1 VDKARPIEPSTPII
15 TRMNDVNSWIAEVIA
30 RQDGVIARR
39 QALRS
44 GMTAAQI
51 RTRLAKAQWTAVHPG
66 VYHCS
71 DHRVT
76 TTARVRA
83 VGLWAGDQSFLSGVA
98 PAWWWGLT
106 DMEPRLVEIVAPPRG
121 HLRARQG
128 TRVVRRSL
136 PSADR
141 AWLRVASVT
150 GLALSTLTGAVALGT
165 QGAAL
170 LDRALQTRV
179 SLAELRRAHYR
190 NLGMRGSGHAGEL
203 IRAAADRSASTGE
216 RLFIGH
222 LRAAGIRGWQANYPW
237 NPSDDRT
244 TVDIAFVRERL
255 AIEIDGWAWHH
266 TPQRFQRDRAKQNAL
281 VAAGWTV
288 LRFTWFDLNDRPG
301 DVVRRVRA
309 ALERASS
316 AR

>member
-1 VDKARPIEPSTPII
+1 
-15 TRMNDVNSWIAEVIA
+15 
-30 RQDGVIARR
+30 
-39 QALRS
+39 
-44 GMTAAQI
+44 
-51 RTRLAKAQWTAVHPG
+51 
-66 VYHCS
+66 
-71 DHRVT
+71 
-76 TTARVRA
+76 
-83 VGLWAGDQSFLSGVA
+83 
-98 PAWWWGLT
+98 
-106 DMEPRLVEIVAPPRG
+106 
-121 HLRARQG
+121 
-128 TRVVRRSL
+128 
-136 PSADR
+136 
-141 AWLRVASVT
+141 
-150 GLALSTLTGAVALGT
+150 
-165 QGAAL
+165 
-170 LDRALQTRV
+170 
-179 SLAELRRAHYR
+179 
-190 NLGMRGSGHAGEL
+190 MRGSGHAGEL
-203 IRAAADRSASTGE
+203 IRAAADRSASAGE